1 MIIYN
6 VTISIDAGESE
17 NWLSWMRTKHIPD
30 VLNTGCFLEAKLS
43 KIIGE
48 SYFNLEKYE
57 DAISYLRVYR
67 GKKGKWNNTDY
78 YQLGYAY
85 FKQNDFENAV
95 NNFNKIIK
103 LVNVFS
109 NVHVI

>member
-6 VTISIDAGESE
+6 VTISIDASESE

-48 SYFNLEKYE
+48 EEGGLAYSVMYLCASQEILDTYNAQHAPALQKEHLEYF
-57 DAISYLRVYR
+57 S
-67 GKKGKWNNTDY
+67 GKFAAFRTHL
-78 YQLGYAY
+78 QLI
-85 FKQNDFENAV
+85 EV
-95 NNFNKIIK
+95 FNP
-103 LVNVFS
+103 S
-109 NVHVI
+109 